1 MAAVG
6 EIAGETVKS
15 SIALAIRSAFAV
27 TSGTPPSTVYPVI
40 YKEKIVQNMKKPCF
54 FIWVMD
60 VKVEKKMNNN
70 YDLTFQMNVRHH
82 PADDDESAYET
93 LMAIGLK
100 LTEVLSAV
108 FMPISVKGIAANKK
122 VKGTQTSYNITDNVL
137 QFYTTYAL
145 KAFNPQEEVEKM
157 EQLIINNL

>member
-1 MAAVG
+1 MAAIG

-27 TSGTPPSTVYPVI
+27 ASGTPPSTVYPVI
-40 YKEKIVQNMKKPCF
+40 YKEKIIQNMSKPCF

-60 VKVEKKMNNN
+60 VKVEKQMGNN
-70 YDLTFQMNVRHH
+70 YELTFQMNVRYH
-82 PADDDESAYET
+82 PADDNESSYQT
-93 LMAIGLK
+93 LMAIGLN

-108 FMPISVKGIAANKK
+108 FMPISINCTAANKK

-137 QFYTTYAL
+137 QFYTTYSL
-145 KAFNPQEEVEKM
+145 KAFIPQEEVEKM

>member
-1 MAAVG
+1 MAAIG

-27 TSGTPPSTVYPVI
+27 TSGTPPLTVYPKI
-40 YKEKIVQNMKKPCF
+40 YKEKVIQDMVKPCF

-60 VKVEKKMNNN
+60 VKAEKRMNYN
-70 YDLTFQMNVRHH
+70 YDLTFQMNIRYH
-82 PADDDESAYET
+82 PADDDESSYET
-93 LMAIGLK
+93 LMGVGLK

-108 FMPISVKGIAANKK
+108 YMPISINGTAANKK

-137 QFYTTYAL
+137 QFYTTYSL
-145 KAFNPQEEVEKM
+145 KAFIPEEEIEKM